1 MDFGQRACSRA
12 LPHSCKAW
20 VVAVLWRPIPTAS
33 LVARG
38 RLVFPSWRQGE
49 SAPGTTYQV
58 VNFDDF
64 SDCVW
69 VRRWPLD
76 ARSSATFAVHGS
88 EIRPQVAELGR

>member
-1 MDFGQRACSRA
+1 LISISQ
-12 LPHSCKAW
+12 K
-20 VVAVLWRPIPTAS
+20 
-33 LVARG
+33 
-38 RLVFPSWRQGE
+38 
-49 SAPGTTYQV
+49 PGTTYQV

-88 EIRPQVAELGR
+88 EIRPQVAELRR

>member
-1 MDFGQRACSRA
+1 MTFK
-12 LPHSCKAW
+12 L
-20 VVAVLWRPIPTAS
+20 
-33 LVARG
+33 
-38 RLVFPSWRQGE
+38 GE
-49 SAPGTTYQV
+49 LISISQKQDTTYQE

-88 EIRPQVAELGR
+88 EIRPLVAELPR

>member
-1 MDFGQRACSRA
+1 MLEYWKFIFLDMTLQPGDLISISQ
-12 LPHSCKAW
+12 
-20 VVAVLWRPIPTAS
+20 
-33 LVARG
+33 
-38 RLVFPSWRQGE
+38 Q
-49 SAPGTTYQV
+49 PGTTYQV

>member
-1 MDFGQRACSRA
+1 MLEYWKFIFLDMTLQPGDLISISQ
-12 LPHSCKAW
+12 
-20 VVAVLWRPIPTAS
+20 
-33 LVARG
+33 
-38 RLVFPSWRQGE
+38 Q
-49 SAPGTTYQV
+49 PGTTYQV

-88 EIRPQVAELGR
+88 EIRPQVAELRR

>member
-1 MDFGQRACSRA
+1 MLEYRKFIFLDMTLQPGDLISISQ
-12 LPHSCKAW
+12 
-20 VVAVLWRPIPTAS
+20 
-33 LVARG
+33 
-38 RLVFPSWRQGE
+38 Q
-49 SAPGTTYQV
+49 PGTTYQV

-88 EIRPQVAELGR
+88 EIRPQVAELRR